1 MKVLINY
8 LRYWYLFLIGAAIC
22 VVLAFLYLR
31 YKTVPE
37 YEVGGK
43 ILLNDKM
50 PSNGAMGAPFGD
62 LGLLKVS
69 SSIADEIGILQSYD
83 LMKKAVD
90 RMELNVGYY
99 AQGSIGAVEIYEK
112 NLPYKVVLNDI
123 VNYGMVGNV
132 VMTDKT
138 HYKFNTT
145 NAKGESTTTVYSF
158 GEDVK
163 TVYGTFRL
171 ELNPNKSHI
180 ESEPIFI
187 EFRNIDYV
195 AGFYTGKFIV
205 EPVSREFGSLL
216 QLSLRDVIP
225 QRGVDF
231 VNTLIQVYAE
241 ESAAH
246 KNQLAETTL
255 KIIDERLELLTSDL
269 GSTEKDVEVYKQSN
283 QLTDVSTDA
292 ARFIQ
297 LADEA
302 DRELSLLRAQI
313 NALNSLET
321 SVAQSGNS
329 SSISSFN
336 VQNAL
341 IINLITQY
349 NEQLQKR
356 QSLVRTTGAGNPRLA
371 EMDTQLQEIKTTILG
386 NIQSIKSVM
395 MSEQNNLISKSSSY
409 RSRVSTVPTAERAL
423 LEINRDQALK
433 QSLYLYLLQ
442 KREEESISMVS
453 PFTGIRIIEAP
464 QATSFPVSPNKL
476 AIYLGSVLFGIF
488 IPFVWIFAKQTL
500 NTKISN
506 VDDIKT
512 LTDTMVLGTIASSK
526 EKGPIVVGESN
537 VSPVSE
543 LFRLMRFNLKFI
555 SKGES
560 KQVIMVTS
568 GKQGEGKT
576 FISINL
582 GASLAIAGKKVVV
595 IGLDLRTTRFMK
607 DLGLSQISGITDYIV
622 DSNIN
627 LQTLIVAHKDIENL
641 HFIGPGSMP
650 PNPGELMLSGRVES
664 LIHSLKQE
672 YDYVIIDTPP
682 IGKVADAFALRNY
695 VDSTLYI
702 VRSNYTSK
710 SDIDIIND
718 ITESQKLDSLMI
730 VLNDLKIEKHG
741 DYSYGYGNEK
751 TKK

>member
-22 VVLAFLYLR
+22 VVLALLYLR

-83 LMKKAVD
+83 LMKKVVD

-99 AQGSIGAVEIYEK
+99 AQGNIGAVEIYEK
-112 NLPYKVVLNDI
+112 NLPYKVVLDDI

-145 NAKGESTTTVYSF
+145 NAKGETTTTVYSF

-171 ELNPNKSHI
+171 ELNPNKDHI
-180 ESEPIFI
+180 EAEPIFI
-187 EFRNIDYV
+187 EFRNINYL
-195 AGFYTGKFIV
+195 AGYYTGKFLV
-205 EPVSREFGSLL
+205 APVSKEGGALL
-216 QLSLRDVIP
+216 QLSLRDPIP
-225 QRGVDF
+225 QRGVDLI
-231 VNTLIQVYAE
+231 NTLIQVYAE

-255 KIIDERLELLTSDL
+255 KIIDERLELLTNDL

-302 DRELSLLRAQI
+302 DRELSLLRSQI

-321 SVAQSGNS
+321 SLAQSGNS

-341 IINLITQY
+341 IISLITQY

-371 EMDTQLQEIKTTILG
+371 EMDTQLQEIKSTILG
-386 NIQSIKSVM
+386 NIQSVKSVM
-395 MSEQNNLISKSSSY
+395 MIEQNNLISKSSSY

-423 LEINRDQALK
+423 LEINRDQGLK

-442 KREEESISMVS
+442 KREEESLSMVS
-453 PFTGIRIIEAP
+453 PFTDIRVIEAP
-464 QATSFPVSPNKL
+464 QATGYPVSPNKL
-476 AIYLGSVLFGIF
+476 AIYLGAILLGLF
-488 IPFVWIFAKQTL
+488 IPFVWIFVRQL
-500 NTKISN
+500 LGTKISS
-506 VDDIKT
+506 VEDVKA
-512 LTDTMVLGTIASSK
+512 LTSTMILGSVANSK
-526 EKGPIVVGESN
+526 QKGAIVVSEN
-537 VSPVSE
+537 KVSPASE
-543 LFRLMRFNLKFI
+543 LFRLMRFNLKFV
-555 SKGES
+555 SKGKP

-568 GKQGEGKT
+568 TKQGEGKT
-576 FISINL
+576 FVSINL
-582 GASLAIAGKKVVV
+582 GASLAITGKKVV
-595 IGLDLRTTRFMK
+595 ILGFDLRAPRLLK
-607 DLGLSQISGITDYIV
+607 EVGLSHTQLGIVDYIV
-622 DSNIN
+622 DNN
-627 LQTLIVAHKDIENL
+627 LDLSSLIVPYGAIDNL
-641 HFIGPGSMP
+641 HFIGSGTIP
-650 PNPGELMLSGRVES
+650 PNPGELMLSDRVGE
-664 LIHSLKQE
+664 LIQKLQDS

-682 IGKVADAFALRNY
+682 IGLVADAFSLRNY

-702 VRSNYTSK
+702 VRNNYTKK
-710 SDIDIIND
+710 SDIDFIND
-718 ITESQKLDSLMI
+718 ITESNKLESMMI
-730 VLNDLKIEKHG
+730 VINDVKFDKNSE
-741 DYSYGYGNEK
+741 YSYGYGSK
-751 TKK
+751 